1 MLSFLRKGNETG
13 GRLGAFTLIELIVV
27 IGMIGIMMGVAA
39 TGLGSAKNQARIT
52 KANVEIRELV
62 NAWLSFDAADEEPV
76 ISSGDE
82 YEATEG
88 NLADLLGKGNTT
100 IVYLNSP
107 MVNGAFRDPWG
118 TPYKFRWLESASGNT
133 SDKFSASV
141 TFPNRNRFNR

>member
-1 MLSFLRKGNETG
+1 MLSFSRKRNEAG

-82 YEATEG
+82 YDATEG

-118 TPYKFRWLESASGNT
+118 TPYKFRWLQSDTGNT